1 MSNEEGKDEGKKAV
15 TRSGKRKEAIAKATI
30 RQGKGR
36 IRINTAPLEIYKPEM
51 AKLKVKEPIQLV
63 GDRSDEVDIT
73 VNIEGGGIMGQ
84 ADAART
90 AIANCLIDYFED
102 RELEELFKE
111 YDRSLLVSDPR
122 RKLPKQPMGRGAR
135 SKRQKSYR

>member
-1 MSNEEGKDEGKKAV
+1 MTDKKDESKKTV

-30 RQGKGR
+30 RPGKGR
-36 IRINTAPLEIYKPEM
+36 VRINTKPLEIHSPEM
-51 AKLKVKEPIQLV
+51 ARLKVMEPIQLV
-63 GDRSDEVDIT
+63 GGRSKDVD
-73 VNIEGGGIMGQ
+73 VDVKVEGGGIMGQ

-90 AIANCLIDYFED
+90 AIANCFVEYFAD
-102 RELEELFKE
+102 PELEELFKE

-135 SKRQKSYR
+135 SRRQKSYR

>member
-1 MSNEEGKDEGKKAV
+1 MTDKKENRSV

-30 RQGKGR
+30 RPGKGR
-36 IRINTAPLEIYKPEM
+36 VRINSVPLEVQSTEM
-51 AKLKVKEPIQLV
+51 VRLKVMEPIQLV
-63 GDRSDEVDIT
+63 GDRSEEVDIE
-73 VNIEGGGIMGQ
+73 VKVEGGGIMGQ

-90 AIANCLIDYFED
+90 AIANCFVEYFKET
-102 RELEELFKE
+102 ELEELFKE

>member
-1 MSNEEGKDEGKKAV
+1 MTDKEKDDKRAV
-15 TRSGKRKEAIAKATI
+15 TRSGKRKEAVAKATI
-30 RQGKGR
+30 RPGKGR
-36 IRINTAPLEIYKPEM
+36 IRINTVPLEILSPEM
-51 AKLKVKEPIQLV
+51 ARLKVKEPIQLV
-63 GDRSDEVDIT
+63 GERSKDVDIE
-73 VNIEGGGIMGQ
+73 VNVEGGGTMGQ

-90 AIANCLIDYFED
+90 AIANCFVEYFKET
-102 RELEELFKE
+102 ELEELFKE